1 MHIIHCFQKIVSILL
16 ISVFITSSASA
27 QYLYLQNN
35 AVGDMGWDIKAKIY
49 VRQKD
54 APGNKKS
61 WSKIVRPGEREWIP
75 MIKRKP
81 NFYRRLAIAEHYC
94 IDRIDF
100 QLYPPGVNEPKYS
113 MLLKNSEKDSCND
126 LGILLD
132 IKDSL
137 IIVAKVINDANIENL
152 ENPFDGAQEVPFLI
166 VPYRKRMAKE

>member
-1 MHIIHCFQKIVSILL
+1 MKILYRFKKVKALFIFILVSP
-16 ISVFITSSASA
+16 SAHA

-61 WSKIVRPGEREWIP
+61 WSKIVRSGEREWIP
-75 MIKRKP
+75 MIKHKP
-81 NFYRRLAIAEHYC
+81 NFYRRRVIPQNYC
-94 IDRIDF
+94 VDRIDF

-113 MLLKNSEKDSCND
+113 LLLKNATKDSCSD

-132 IKDSL
+132 IKDNV

-152 ENPFDGAQEVPFLI
+152 ENPFDGAQDVPFLI
-166 VPYRKRMAKE
+166 VPYRKRIPKE